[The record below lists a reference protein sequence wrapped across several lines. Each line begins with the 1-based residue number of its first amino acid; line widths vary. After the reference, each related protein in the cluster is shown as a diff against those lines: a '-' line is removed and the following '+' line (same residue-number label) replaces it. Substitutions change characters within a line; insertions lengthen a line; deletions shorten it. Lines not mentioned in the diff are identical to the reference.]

1 MTFSTQFHRWFTLLM
16 VSLAVILFTTDFVE
30 ARRGGSFGSRGSR
43 TWMSP
48 APTQTA
54 PQKAPPIDRSMTPR
68 PTPNQPGMAQT
79 PAGGQRGGFGGLGGG
94 LLGGLLFGGLLGWM
108 FGSGFGGAAGLLG
121 MILQLGLIALLA
133 MFLIRAFAGWST
145 RASLAGGGAGPSP
158 MSYSGSVQEN
168 RYGSQQPRDLRPS
181 SIGGNPNDAIGIT
194 SSDLDRFEQLLGEIQ
209 TAFGR
214 EDFAGLRSRTT
225 PEVMSYLAEEL
236 GQNGAR
242 GIRNEVSDVKLLQ
255 GDLSESW
262 REDNNDY
269 ATVAM
274 RYQSRDVM
282 RDRISGKVTEGDPDH
297 PTEAT
302 ELWTFARNR
311 NGDWRLSAVQ
321 EIQET

>member
-1 MTFSTQFHRWFTLLM
+1 
-16 VSLAVILFTTDFVE
+16 
-30 ARRGGSFGSRGSR
+30 
-43 TWMSP
+43 
-48 APTQTA
+48 
-54 PQKAPPIDRSMTPR
+54 
-68 PTPNQPGMAQT
+68 MAQT
-79 PAGGQRGGFGGLGGG
+79 PPSGQRSWFGGLGRG
-94 LLGGLLFGGLLGWM
+94 LIGGLLFGGLLGWM
-108 FGSGFGGAAGLLG
+108 FGSGFGGVAGLLG
-121 MILQLGLIALLA
+121 MVLQFGLIALLA
-133 MFLIRAFAGWST
+133 MFLIRAFAGWSA
-145 RASLAGGGAGPSP
+145 RASLAGGGTGPSP
-158 MSYSGSVQEN
+158 MPYSGSGQED
-168 RYGSQQPRDLRPS
+168 RYGSQQPRDLRPN

-242 GIRNEVSDVKLLQ
+242 GVRNEVSDVKLLQ

-262 REDNNDY
+262 REDNTDY

-282 RDRISGKVTEGDPDH
+282 RDRSSGKAIEGDPDH
-297 PTEAT
+297 PTETT

-311 NGDWRLSAVQ
+311 DGDWRLSA
-321 EIQET
+321 IQET